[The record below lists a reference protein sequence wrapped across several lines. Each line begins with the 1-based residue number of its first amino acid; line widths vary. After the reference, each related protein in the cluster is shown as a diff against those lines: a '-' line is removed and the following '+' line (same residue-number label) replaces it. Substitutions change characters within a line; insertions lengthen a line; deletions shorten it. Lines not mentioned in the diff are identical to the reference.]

1 MKKLNENVEEYF
13 GEFYDYFAD
22 YIRDD
27 AATNEDVIES
37 LAERQLDGN
46 WDVRTWYHE
55 PHMLAL
61 NVKYKGQGD
70 WDKFNK
76 DGRAEKMDYSAEDY
90 YNMINMNQSDYFN
103 DWADTFKEELG
114 LDLYCGG
121 RSGGWWGFKIDDF
134 SYSSFVVD
142 KEKVRKL
149 FDEKANTLLLDSDE
163 DDEDMQ
169 ELAYDLSNEVDISE
183 YLSFEPEF
191 VNLCNQF
198 STAINSDSEWWESD
212 EWNDDKYQNEYDW
225 RSMGESKKDNSKRMT
240 ENDKYIGDVASFKKE
255 INALCEWAVQDYGDR
270 DALFF
275 GAGYDGYLIKG
286 RMLDFYVDEII
297 DNSSS
302 PDEEELES
310 MENDGY
316 EVDNNDKEG
325 LQKSGDIKSEAFAN
339 LVNDYQDATGVHFN
353 YKIINPHDGEFCII
367 EIEEK

>member
-13 GEFYDYFAD
+13 GEFYNYFED

-27 AATNEDVIES
+27 AASNEDVIES
-37 LAERQLDGN
+37 LAERQLDGD
-46 WDVRTWYHE
+46 WDVRTWHLE

-76 DGRAEKMDYSAEDY
+76 DGRAEKMEYSAEDY
-90 YNMINMNQSDYFN
+90 YDMISMNQSDYFN

-114 LDLYCGG
+114 LNLYCGG
-121 RSGGWWGFKIDDF
+121 RSGGWWGFKIDYF

-198 STAINSDSEWWESD
+198 SAAINSDSEWWESD
-212 EWNDDKYQNEYDW
+212 EWNDNKYQNEYDW
-225 RSMGESKKDNSKRMT
+225 RSMGESKKDNSKRVR
-240 ENDKYIGDVASFKKE
+240 ESSSKDFKLALNDVCA
-255 INALCEWAVQDYGDR
+255 WACNRYEDN

-275 GAGYDGYLIKG
+275 GAGPDDGFLVKGKAIHLYSEVNGGDQQAGFHELIKDYTDDTG
-286 RMLDFYVDEII
+286 KEFNFHIIVPNFGYDTVEI
-297 DNSSS
+297 
-302 PDEEELES
+302 
-310 MENDGY
+310 GW
-316 EVDNNDKEG
+316 
-325 LQKSGDIKSEAFAN
+325 
-339 LVNDYQDATGVHFN
+339 
-353 YKIINPHDGEFCII
+353 
-367 EIEEK
+367 